1 MKRFLLCL
9 ATVYVCL
16 FANAQD
22 SLSDYIIARI
32 NERFAMLNDYISLMA
47 DKTSDWDTRQ
57 YYKKQALSLFA
68 GRGYEY
74 QKDDIRKEGALITIY
89 SANKTHP
96 RRMLVRLYFNRLAN
110 SLQHKVSIGTP
121 HIQIN
126 DLIKEDTSRYVYTC
140 SFDQIF
146 IGYRDGIPIYKDI
159 NREKAKIYIEVEK
172 TEDGDEYSI
181 LLGDIYAI
189 DDKCPKQ
196 ERLIK

>member
-89 SANKTHP
+89 SANKTRP
-96 RRMLVRLYFNRLAN
+96 RRMLVRLYFNGLAN
-110 SLQHKVSIGTP
+110 SLQHKVCIGNATYP
-121 HIQIN
+121 SKRL
-126 DLIKEDTSRYVYTC
+126 DKRRY
-140 SFDQIF
+140 Q
-146 IGYRDGIPIYKDI
+146 PICLHLLFRPDFHRLQRWYS
-159 NREKAKIYIEVEK
+159 YI
-172 TEDGDEYSI
+172 
-181 LLGDIYAI
+181 
-189 DDKCPKQ
+189 
-196 ERLIK
+196 

>member
-32 NERFAMLNDYISLMA
+32 NERFAMLNDYIALMA
-47 DKTSDWDTRQ
+47 DKTSDLETRQ
-57 YYKKQALSLFA
+57 YYKKQALCLFA

-89 SANKTHP
+89 SANKTRP
-96 RRMLVRLYFNRLAN
+96 RRMLIRSYFNGLIN
-110 SLQHKVSIGTP
+110 SVQHKVSLGTP
-121 HIQIN
+121 HIQVN
-126 DLIKEDTSRYVYTC
+126 DLIKEDTCQYVYTC
-140 SFDQIF
+140 YFDQIF

-159 NREKAKIYIEVEK
+159 NREKTKIYIEVEK

>member
-1 MKRFLLCL
+1 
-9 ATVYVCL
+9 
-16 FANAQD
+16 
-22 SLSDYIIARI
+22 
-32 NERFAMLNDYISLMA
+32 MLNDYISLMA

-74 QKDDIRKEGALITIY
+74 QKDDIHKEGALITIY
-89 SANKTHP
+89 SANKTRP
-96 RRMLVRLYFNRLAN
+96 RRMLIRSYFNGLIN
-110 SLQHKVSIGTP
+110 SVQHKVSLGTP
-121 HIQIN
+121 HIQVN
-126 DLIKEDTSRYVYTC
+126 NLIKEDTSQYVYTC
-140 SFDQIF
+140 YIDQIF

-159 NREKAKIYIEVEK
+159 NREKTKIYIEVEK

-196 ERLIK
+196 ERLIKK